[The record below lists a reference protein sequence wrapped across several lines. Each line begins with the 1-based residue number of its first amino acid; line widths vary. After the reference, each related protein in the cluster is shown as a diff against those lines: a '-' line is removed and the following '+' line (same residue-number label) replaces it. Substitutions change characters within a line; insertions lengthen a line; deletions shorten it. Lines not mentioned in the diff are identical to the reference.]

1 MSRIE
6 NKKPFFDVDNA
17 TNSKALL
24 DRHQPIMIE
33 PESLNCACVVKNYDF
48 DPQREQ

>member
-1 MSRIE
+1 MNKIE

-17 TNSKALL
+17 ANSKALL

-33 PESLNCACVVKNYDF
+33 PEGYDCAYVVKNYDF
-48 DPQREQ
+48 VP